1 MSPLLAHPEQAGL
14 NALRPGSLYCY
25 GMILYMD
32 AQYTAKFR
40 KLAGEKLP
48 HDQFKKA
55 IASLH
60 PDFSH
65 RSGIRMINDGH
76 YKFARYFSLKQHHIP
91 ATWPSCW
98 RIMML
103 NFSIWLTTP
112 KKIITSP
119 GSQRNTGIC

>member
-48 HDQFKKA
+48 HDQFKKQSRHS
-55 IASLH
+55 I
-60 PDFSH
+60 
-65 RSGIRMINDGH
+65 
-76 YKFARYFSLKQHHIP
+76 
-91 ATWPSCW
+91 
-98 RIMML
+98 L
-103 NFSIWLTTP
+103 NFPIAQDP
-112 KKIITSP
+112 YD
-119 GSQRNTGIC
+119 QRWTL

>member
-1 MSPLLAHPEQAGL
+1 
-14 NALRPGSLYCY
+14 
-25 GMILYMD
+25 
-32 AQYTAKFR
+32 
-40 KLAGEKLP
+40 
-48 HDQFKKA
+48 
-55 IASLH
+55 
-60 PDFSH
+60 
-65 RSGIRMINDGH
+65 MINDGH

-91 ATWPSCW
+91 ATTPSCW